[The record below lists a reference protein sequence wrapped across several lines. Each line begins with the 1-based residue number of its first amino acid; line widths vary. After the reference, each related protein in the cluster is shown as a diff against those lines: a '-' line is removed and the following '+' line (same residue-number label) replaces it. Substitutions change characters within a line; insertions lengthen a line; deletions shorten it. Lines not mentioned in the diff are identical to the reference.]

1 MDRKDSDLPI
11 EMTEDNVS
19 MIMGSVVTGL
29 KNLRDDFSIYVED
42 GKSDKA
48 QNAADHAKI
57 LEAIR
62 KHEDYLVVFRVS
74 SCVLKSFRDRDNLK
88 IAALILAALGVD
100 FLARMITA
108 YLKPL

>member
-42 GKSDKA
+42 GKADKA

-57 LEAIR
+57 LEAIK
-62 KHEDYLVVFRVS
+62 KHEDYLIVFRVS
-74 SCVLKSFRDRDNLK
+74 SCVLKSVRDKDNLK
-88 IAALILAALGVD
+88 VLALIVGALGVD

-108 YLKPL
+108 LI